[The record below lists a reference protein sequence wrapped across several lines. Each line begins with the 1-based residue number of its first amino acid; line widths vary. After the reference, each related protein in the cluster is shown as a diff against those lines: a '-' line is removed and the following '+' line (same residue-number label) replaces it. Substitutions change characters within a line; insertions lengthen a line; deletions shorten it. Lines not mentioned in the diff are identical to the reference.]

1 MMKRMSFTI
10 VGKRQILFHKFN
22 ISALQQTQKVKE
34 GTAGNN
40 PNEWK
45 TTFYSDGLRV
55 YVPYMYLFGCLVKGG
70 KHVKAGRGT
79 ISANLAGTLDILDR
93 KLFFENRLLPKEAE
107 ELTIDDIGMDANSPI
122 YVDVRMVSNPNT
134 KGKNVRYRL
143 AFSEGWILKPV
154 IEWDDL
160 VISTDQMKAAVIS
173 AGKYVG
179 LSDDRSIG
187 GGRFYVKDVNVE
199 NVIDE
204 ISYLRTDD
212 STGSEDSNEEE
223 ESTDDN

>member
-10 VGKRQILFHKFN
+10 LGKRQILFHRFN

-45 TTFYSDGLRV
+45 TSFYSEGVKV
-55 YVPYMYLFGCLVKGG
+55 YVPYTYLFGCIVKGG

-93 KLFFENRLLPKEAE
+93 KLFFENRMLPKEPK
-107 ELTIDDIGMDANSPI
+107 ELTLDDIGMDANSPI

-143 AFSEGWILKPV
+143 AFCEGWILRPV

-160 VISTDQMKAAVIS
+160 VISVDQMKAAVVS

-187 GGRFYVKDVNVE
+187 GGRFFVQDVKIE
-199 NVIDE
+199 NVVDE
-204 ISYLRTDD
+204 ISYLNTKD
-212 STGSEDSNEEE
+212 STEEKEE
-223 ESTDDN
+223 ESSDDK